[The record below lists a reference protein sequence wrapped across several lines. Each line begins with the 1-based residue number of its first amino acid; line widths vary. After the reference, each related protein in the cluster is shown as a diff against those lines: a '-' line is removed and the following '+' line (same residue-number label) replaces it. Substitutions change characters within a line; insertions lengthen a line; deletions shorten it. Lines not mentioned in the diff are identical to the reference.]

1 LWNLSEDASVVEL
14 ASGMN
19 VMNFNVAVSREV
31 KGEKRRLG
39 IELLSLEMIFR
50 YLFLKRTKVFLWKMI
65 LSNTPTMREKQ
76 ANQKII
82 VFEIELLVQ
91 HKNNGNSSTNRTSSN
106 RNSASTTGK

>member
-1 LWNLSEDASVVEL
+1 
-14 ASGMN
+14 
-19 VMNFNVAVSREV
+19 
-31 KGEKRRLG
+31 
-39 IELLSLEMIFR
+39 
-50 YLFLKRTKVFLWKMI
+50 MI

-106 RNSASTTGK
+106 RNSANTTGSSEEPDDLPFLKKKSFNSSCQKNLLDILKNNRKMVVGRINCVICNMDFRQ